1 MSSFAHISSRVM
13 PSGFFDTSF
22 NISTVRSVVLFSLS
36 VYTISVIQYTSVR
49 QEMQEEI
56 TINTAINNTAI
67 KNVFST
73 GSLPV

>member
-1 MSSFAHISSRVM
+1 MCIRDSFYGAQR
-13 PSGFFDTSF
+13 G
-22 NISTVRSVVLFSLS
+22 SVQFHGHLLLNYSYIHLLS

-67 KNVFST
+67 KTVFST